1 MPRLRHKRTGLFVT
15 VSDARAGSLPGS
27 EWERA
32 DVPVK
37 DEKPAPAPRRR
48 KRKTDDDN

>member
-1 MPRLRHKRTGLFVT
+1 MPRFRHKRTGLFVI
-15 VSDARAGSLPGS
+15 VGDARAGSLSGS

-37 DEKPAPAPRRR
+37 DEKPASAPRRR
-48 KRKTDDDN
+48 KRKADDDN

>member
-1 MPRLRHKRTGLFVT
+1 MPRFRHKRTGLLVT
-15 VSDARAGSLPGS
+15 VGDVRAGSLSGS

-37 DEKPAPAPRRR
+37 EEKPAPAPRRR
-48 KRKTDDDN
+48 KRKTDDGN